1 MSLVNGTPLIP
12 LGREGNWLLVAAA
25 CDLTPTFAWSWTAG
39 VPLNRC
45 WVSIGRNA
53 LLNALE
59 HALESWN
66 VAVIWS
72 GARMRRAVFATSVPI
87 FPSSLA
93 APENMSSYS
102 LPIVFFGTSFPS
114 DSHIDRLSVCKVRES
129 AVPKQRLE
137 RQYPGQAAQLRAL
150 PSGYDRILR
159 CGYKLVHAIV
169 MAAPGL
175 KSIP

>member
-1 MSLVNGTPLIP
+1 MDSHV
-12 LGREGNWLLVAAA
+12 LLVVDSFGQHLFEHAPKFGAVIEIA
-25 CDLTPTFAWSWTAG
+25 HAVKDRPHQLGWRLS
-39 VPLNRC
+39 L
-45 WVSIGRNA
+45 SIGRNA

-150 PSGYDRILR
+150 PSGI
-159 CGYKLVHAIV
+159 
-169 MAAPGL
+169 
-175 KSIP
+175 